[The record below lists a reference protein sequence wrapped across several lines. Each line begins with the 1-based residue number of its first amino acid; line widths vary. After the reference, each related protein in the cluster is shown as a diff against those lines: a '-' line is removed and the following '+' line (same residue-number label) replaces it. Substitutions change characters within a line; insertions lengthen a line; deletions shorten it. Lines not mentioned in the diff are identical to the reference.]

1 MKIQHLLLT
10 ICLCCF
16 TLPNFAQKKLSF
28 RFATRAEAQ
37 MLITDIDNFTNKLNQ
52 FDINARLQKQD
63 GKKSEF
69 LRLAMNET
77 LNWGDQDKA
86 RITKSFKS
94 ILAKITKQK
103 LKIDYPIEI
112 VLVKTTMNEESGA
125 GAYTRKNWIAIG
137 EKALKESTDENL
149 EYLLSHELFHLLT
162 RSDKE
167 FKQEAYS
174 AIGFTVTDKELFFPI
189 DIQEKRIS
197 NPDIEAYDSYATFT
211 IQGKPQKCS
220 MIIYT
225 DKPYTT
231 GGLFD
236 YLKVGLVPLS
246 ENLLPIQK
254 DGVTVIYD
262 IKEAEDFFDK
272 VGNNTKYIINPE
284 EIMADNFA
292 YLITQKKGLPNQEII
307 EKLAD
312 ALKK

>member
-103 LKIDYPIEI
+103 LKIDYPMEI

-137 EKALKESTDENL
+137 EKALKESTDENWNICSL
-149 EYLLSHELFHLLT
+149 MNCFIFSQEAT
-162 RSDKE
+162 RSSSRKLIRQLDL
-167 FKQEAYS
+167 Q
-174 AIGFTVTDKELFFPI
+174 L
-189 DIQEKRIS
+189 Q
-197 NPDIEAYDSYATFT
+197 
-211 IQGKPQKCS
+211 
-220 MIIYT
+220 
-225 DKPYTT
+225 
-231 GGLFD
+231 
-236 YLKVGLVPLS
+236 
-246 ENLLPIQK
+246 
-254 DGVTVIYD
+254 
-262 IKEAEDFFDK
+262 IKNCFS
-272 VGNNTKYIINPE
+272 
-284 EIMADNFA
+284 
-292 YLITQKKGLPNQEII
+292 L
-307 EKLAD
+307 
-312 ALKK
+312 